1 MGKGPMRRIAAA
13 VAVVAVAAG
22 LLVGAAVLGSHLRP
36 RTVSGSAAAI
46 ANPVLDPGTAL
57 SQPAP
62 DFTLTDQFG
71 RSVSLRSFRGKVV
84 ILAFNDPVCTTVCPL
99 TTTAMVEAKALLGA
113 AGSNVQ
119 LLGVAAN
126 PTATGVKWV
135 RAYSEAHQMTHQWRF
150 LTGSLG
156 QLKRVW
162 HAYGIEAQ
170 LVNGQIDHTPA
181 LYVIDQRG
189 RLSRLY
195 MSEMAFS
202 SVDQLGQELAQSAA
216 ALLPGHP
223 KVPAKVS
230 YAEVQFIDPGTAFA
244 LPRAGGGT
252 VHLGPSKSP
261 HLFLFFGT
269 WTKEVT
275 DLSRRLDALN
285 AYQSGAARR
294 RLPSL
299 IAVDEASVEP
309 SPSALPHFLHDLPRP
324 LSYPVAIDRSGRV
337 ADGYRVQDQP
347 WLVLISAS
355 GQFLWYRDVSVLG
368 WPSRASLIRHVRLA
382 LARAPQADPAPA
394 GRPQIQ
400 GSPVALAALH
410 AQADELLGSGSL
422 LSARL
427 RALHGYPIVVNVW
440 ASWCPPCQA
449 EFSLFASASRRYG
462 ARVAFLG
469 ADTNDSTGDARNFLQ
484 RHPVSYPS
492 YQTSTSGL
500 GSLAT
505 IEGFPTTIFIDRTGR
520 VIDVHTGQYSTQATL
535 NNDIKTYALG
545 R

>member
-1 MGKGPMRRIAAA
+1 MPNGPMKRIGA
-13 VAVVAVAAG
+13 VTAVVAVAAG
-22 LLVGAAVLGSHLRP
+22 LLVGAAVLGSHVRS
-36 RTVSGSAAAI
+36 RTISVSGAAI
-46 ANPVLDPGTAL
+46 ANPELDPGTQL

-71 RSVSLRSFRGKVV
+71 KPVSLRSFRGKVV

-99 TTTAMVEAKALLGA
+99 TTTSMVEAKALLGA
-113 AGSNVQ
+113 AGANVQ

-126 PTATGVKWV
+126 PNATGVKWV
-135 RAYSEAHQMTHQWRF
+135 RAYSEAHQMMHQWHF
-150 LTGSLG
+150 LTGSLA

-162 HAYGIEAQ
+162 HAYGVEAQ
-170 LVNGQIDHTPA
+170 LVRGQIDHTPA

-195 MSEMAFS
+195 MSQMAFS

-216 ALLPGHP
+216 ALLPGDP
-223 KVPAKVS
+223 SVPPKVS

-252 VHLGPSKSP
+252 IHLGPSHSP
-261 HLFLFFGT
+261 HLYLFFGT

-275 DLSRRLDALN
+275 DLSRKLDALN
-285 AYQSGAARR
+285 AYQSAAARH

-309 SPSALPHFLHDLPRP
+309 SPSALPHFLHELPRP
-324 LSYPVAIDRSGRV
+324 LSYAVAIDRSGRV
-337 ADGYRVQDQP
+337 ADGYRVEDQP

-355 GQFLWYRDVSVLG
+355 GQFLWYYDVGVLG
-368 WPSRASLIRHVRLA
+368 WPSRASLVRHIRVA
-382 LARAPQADPAPA
+382 LARAPKANRAPS
-394 GRPQIQ
+394 GRPHIQ
-400 GSPVALAALH
+400 GSPAALAALH
-410 AQADELLGSGSL
+410 AQADELLAKGSL
-422 LSARL
+422 LMARI
-427 RALHGYPIVVNVW
+427 RALHGYPIVVNAW
-440 ASWCPPCQA
+440 ASWCGSCQA

-462 ARVAFLG
+462 TRVAFLG
-469 ADTNDSTGDARNFLQ
+469 ADTNDSTGDARTFLQ

-492 YQTSTSGL
+492 YSTTTGTLS
-500 GSLAT
+500 SLAAV
-505 IEGFPTTIFIDRTGR
+505 EGLPTTIFIDRAGQ
-520 VIDVHTGQYSTQATL
+520 VIDVHTGQYSKQSTL
-535 NNDIKTYALG
+535 NQDIETYALA

>member
-1 MGKGPMRRIAAA
+1 MRRIGAG
-13 VAVVAVAAG
+13 VAVLVVAAG
-22 LLVGAAVLGSHLRP
+22 ALVAAAVLGSHLRS
-36 RTVSGSAAAI
+36 RTISGSRAAI
-46 ANPVLDPGTAL
+46 ANPVLDPGTPL
-57 SQPAP
+57 SQRAP
-62 DFTLTDQFG
+62 EFTLTDQFG
-71 RSVSLRSFRGKVV
+71 QSVSLRSYRGKVV

-99 TTTAMVEAKALLGA
+99 TTTAMIEAKALLGA
-113 AGSNVQ
+113 AGSKVQ

-126 PTATGVKWV
+126 PTYTGVKWV
-135 RAYSEAHQMTHQWRF
+135 RAYSEAHQMMHQWRF
-150 LTGSLG
+150 LTGSLT

-162 HAYGIEAQ
+162 HDYGIEAQ

-181 LYVIDQRG
+181 LYVIDQQG
-189 RLSRLY
+189 RLSRLF
-195 MSEMAFS
+195 MSQMAFS

-216 ALLPGHP
+216 ALLPDHP
-223 KVPAKVS
+223 TVAAKVS
-230 YAEVQFIDPGTAFA
+230 YKEVQFIDPGTAFA

-252 VHLGPSKSP
+252 IHLGPSSSP

-275 DLSRRLDALN
+275 DLTRQLDALD
-285 AYQSGAARR
+285 AYQSTAARH

-355 GQFLWYRDVSVLG
+355 GQFLWYHDVSVLG
-368 WPSRASLIRHVRLA
+368 WPSRASLLRDVRQA
-382 LARAPQADPAPA
+382 LARAPKANPAP
-394 GRPQIQ
+394 GERPQIH
-400 GSPVALAALH
+400 GSPAALAALH
-410 AQADELLGSGSL
+410 AQANELLGSGSL
-422 LSARL
+422 LIARI
-427 RALHGYPIVVNVW
+427 RALHGYPIVVNAW
-440 ASWCPPCQA
+440 ASWCGPCQA

-469 ADTNDSTGDARNFLQ
+469 ADSNDSTGNARTFLQ
-484 RHPVSYPS
+484 RHRVTYPS

-500 GSLAT
+500 SSLAS
-505 IEGFPTTIFIDRTGR
+505 IEGLPTTIFINRAGR
-520 VIDVHTGQYSTQATL
+520 VIDVHTGQYSQQATL
-535 NNDIKTYALG
+535 DNDIKTYALAQ
-545 R
+545 